1 MGWGVGWGSIPIHHH
16 MTAVV
21 GVPLP
26 PWPEQIR
33 YLALLSMMPS
43 IHHSLADLDFRDQ
56 LARRLFCVRYV
67 QRPFLSRSRPLW
79 PIARRN
85 SPLSSGPSL
94 PLALLLQGCSLFL
107 NHGQETRA
115 ERLPGMNDAS
125 GLT

>member
-26 PWPEQIR
+26 PWPEHIR
-33 YLALLSMMPS
+33 YMALLSMMPS
-43 IHHSLADLDFRDQ
+43 I
-56 LARRLFCVRYV
+56 
-67 QRPFLSRSRPLW
+67 LW
-79 PIARRN
+79 PIWISVISWPVACFASTMYNVLFFRGPVLCGLSRRN
-85 SPLSSGPSL
+85 SATLFCAA
-94 PLALLLQGCSLFL
+94 LAPASTLLQGCSLFL